1 MFFRVV
7 ALKNVAIF
15 TRKAPVSESFLIK
28 LQELRTAT
36 LLKRCSCEIYVIFKN
51 HLFYW
56 TSPVAASDSFRFP
69 ACNFIKKETPAKMFI
84 CEFCKIFKNI
94 FWQNT
99 SGWLLLKFIC
109 EFWEVFQNSSFTEH
123 LFFRNCSLHV
133 QVAEFQPADTVKNY
147 FTGAFQAIY
156 TRTRSS
162 HSKAFIYLKSLKIIC
177 EEVNS

>member
-1 MFFRVV
+1 MFF
-7 ALKNVAIF
+7 
-15 TRKAPVSESFLIK
+15 
-28 LQELRTAT
+28 
-36 LLKRCSCEIYVIFKN
+36 
-51 HLFYW
+51 
-56 TSPVAASDSFRFP
+56 
-69 ACNFIKKETPAKMFI
+69 

-162 HSKAFIYLKSLKIIC
+162 HSKAFIYLKSLEIIS
-177 EEVNS
+177 EEVNLQWSCEMPTWKFTKKTLPHILLHAFCLYFLRTHHDSSEQALKVCKQNFFQET